1 MQVLGDCKMQHKNVA
16 RSFRPRLVQKVAR
29 FYNSSLRRPGDSLH
43 FATTTVAADA
53 TAPVPAP
60 AAVFALLLQLLTDGR
75 VAPRWCVL

>member
-1 MQVLGDCKMQHKNVA
+1 MHTRRIKHT
-16 RSFRPRLVQKVAR
+16 RLVRASLAGH
-29 FYNSSLRRPGDSLH
+29 YNSSLRRPGDSLH
-43 FATTTVAADA
+43 FATTTADA